1 MRLDTGLSPQQ
12 DGIAQSPRCPLCG
25 AEGHFN
31 KAFGQHRLF
40 KCSDCRSLFYWP
52 PPILA
57 FDAPGP
63 WWESTKWYVERV
75 AHLLFYR
82 EILEYTRLVL
92 LAQKGQMGPDQVD
105 FLEVGGSYGF
115 LLDMAKCQLGWRVQ
129 GVDPSL
135 CARDGARE
143 LGLDI
148 INGRLEDGGLTRCA
162 DALVGIQLIE
172 HLADPRAFARAMAGA
187 LKDDGFMVLTTPD
200 ALLEDLG
207 PEYCPGE
214 HNIMFSPEGLEIILA
229 EAGFQHRHFV
239 KPHLHS
245 ALLVLA
251 SKKKLSVDL
260 DSAFKAVEVSA
271 VKGMVQDY
279 LETRLR
285 SGPLSQPL
293 DVGLHFRLFELLVN
307 DGRYDQALRVAAPL
321 ERLLGKE
328 PEASFSAFRSRQ
340 VQALLAATEPCQ
352 YLEAGPGC
360 FAPYLFYQGIL
371 SLNHHGNTRD
381 AAECFYQAAQLFDYE
396 VHHLGLEQYEPW
408 LTVAQKHAAM
418 AGKPIRLEGPATE
431 KLTAAPMQTETRHL
445 LAPPFISRGIADLQR
460 EIPVG
465 RLRLVKAEGHTSYIS
480 SFKSWEDHL
489 SGVVLDLRVVCYP
502 VPGTVELSLFI
513 FEEFNPIPL
522 RTASQ
527 KVDVSSQAARRFTE
541 AFQFAPLFGSQGKT
555 YTIVLEC
562 SANTSKAFLLCASVP
577 GGVTI
582 AGSRRHKNT
591 QSVIIPYHSME
602 VPGQR
607 YSQHDAPLISCLIVT
622 YNSAG
627 YIRRCLDSLLRQNY
641 PNLEIIVVDNQSQDQ
656 TVEIVRE
663 EFPSVKL
670 LIADRNLEFAK
681 GMNWGCSQCQG
692 EYICVL
698 NCDLVLEDG
707 AIRRFVEH
715 LEISP
720 FIAIVGSVIE
730 TKGSIIRYADT
741 FLLNGRIGSSADFLQ
756 GTRFCAAPCGAGFLI
771 RKSVI
776 DKMGYLFDAG
786 FISNW
791 EDHDLGLRCWLQGYL
806 VLHISETGLY
816 HDGGGAYGFLNPK
829 RDPLI
834 IRNTLLTYFKSFGW
848 GNFLRAFVTTAL
860 TCTTLR
866 RIWGLFRF
874 LGSFWKYLPVRAALQ
889 RQRQIS
895 DTWLSILTSG
905 IVGLK
910 IDQKK

>member
-1 MRLDTGLSPQQ
+1 MRLDTGLPPQQ

-25 AEGHFN
+25 GEGHFN
-31 KAFGQHRLF
+31 QAFGQHRLF
-40 KCSDCRSLFYWP
+40 TCSGCRSLFYWP
-52 PPILA
+52 PPISA
-57 FDAPGP
+57 PDAPGP
-63 WWESTKWYVERV
+63 WWESTKWYVERG
-75 AHLLFYR
+75 ANLLFYR

-135 CARDGARE
+135 CARDGARD

-148 INGRLEDGGLTRCA
+148 INGRLEAGGLIRRS
-162 DALVGIQLIE
+162 DALLGVQLIE
-172 HLADPRAFARAMAGA
+172 HVAEPRAVVAAMAKA
-187 LKDDGFMVLTTPD
+187 VKDDGLVMLTTPD
-200 ALLEDLG
+200 ALMEDLG
-207 PEYCPGE
+207 PEYSPGE
-214 HNIMFSPEGLEIILA
+214 HFIIFSPQGLEIILG
-229 EAGFQHRHFV
+229 EVGFRHCYFV
-239 KPHLHS
+239 KPHFHS
-245 ALLVLA
+245 SLLVIA
-251 SKKKLSVDL
+251 SRHHLSFDPVA
-260 DSAFKAVEVSA
+260 AFQSVEVSA
-271 VKGMVQDY
+271 LKRMVKDY
-279 LETRLR
+279 LEIKLR
-285 SGPLSQPL
+285 SGPLSRPL

-307 DGRYDQALRVAAPL
+307 EGRYDQALRVAASL
-321 ERLLGKE
+321 ERSLGKE
-328 PEASFSAFRSRQ
+328 PEASSAALRTRQ
-340 VQALLAATEPCQ
+340 VQALLAAAESSH
-352 YLEAGPGC
+352 YLAAGPGC
-360 FAPYLFYQGIL
+360 FAPYLFYRGIL
-371 SLNHHGNTRD
+371 SLNHQNDRRE
-381 AAECFYQAAQLFDYE
+381 AAECFYQAAQLFAHE
-396 VHHLGLEQYEPW
+396 VRHLGQVQFAPW
-408 LTVAQKHAAM
+408 LATAQKHAAM
-418 AGKPIRLEGPATE
+418 TGKPVRLEGPATE
-431 KLTAAPMQTETRHL
+431 RRTAAPLHTDTRHL
-445 LAPPFISRGIADLQR
+445 LAPAFIRRGIADLER

-465 RLRLVKAEGHTSYIS
+465 RLRFVKAASHTSYIS
-480 SFKSWEDHL
+480 SFTSWEDHL

-502 VPGTVELSLFI
+502 IPGTVEFSLLI

-527 KVDVSSQAARRFTE
+527 KVDVSSKAGRRFRK
-541 AFQFAPLFGSQGKT
+541 AFQFAPLAGSQGKT
-555 YTIVLEC
+555 YTIVLEG
-562 SANTSKAFLLCASVP
+562 SANTSKAFLLCTAVP
-577 GGVTI
+577 GRVTI
-582 AGSRRHKNT
+582 AGSRRHKHT
-591 QSVIIPYHSME
+591 QPVIIPYHSME
-602 VPGQR
+602 VPGQC
-607 YSQHDAPLISCLIVT
+607 YSQQGAPLVSCLIVT

-627 YIRRCLDSLLRQNY
+627 YIRRCLDSLLRQDY

-681 GMNWGCSQCQG
+681 GMNWGSSQCQG
-692 EYICVL
+692 EYLCVL

-741 FLLNGRIGSSADFLQ
+741 FLLNGTIGSSADLL
-756 GTRFCAAPCGAGFLI
+756 REVRLCAAPCGAGFLI
-771 RKSVI
+771 RRSVI
-776 DKMGYLFDAG
+776 DEMGYLFDEG

-806 VLHISETGLY
+806 VLHIPETGLY

-829 RDPLI
+829 RDVSI
-834 IRNTLLTYFKSFGW
+834 IRNTLLTYFKSLAW

-860 TCTTLR
+860 TCTTLP
-866 RIWGLFRF
+866 RIRGLFRF

-889 RQRQIS
+889 RQRPIS
-895 DTWLSILTSG
+895 DTWLRILTSG
-905 IVGLK
+905 IVSLK